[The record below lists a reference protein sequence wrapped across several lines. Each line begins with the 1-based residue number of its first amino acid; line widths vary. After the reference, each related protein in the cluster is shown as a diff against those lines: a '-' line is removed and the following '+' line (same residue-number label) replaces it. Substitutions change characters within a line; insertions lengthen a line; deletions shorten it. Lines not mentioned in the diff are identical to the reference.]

1 MCKYCGTDKH
11 RKIYENHIGSIPKDE
26 NNRTYDIHHIDGN
39 HSNNDINNLIAVTIQ
54 EHFDIHKTQGNYG
67 ACLAL
72 AKRMKLTPEERSEMA
87 RKQQLERS
95 KNGTHHFTSE
105 HAKNLADKRKASGEF
120 QLVSTQTQLRK
131 VKNGTHPFL
140 AKNRNFNNWAPTMHL
155 KGVTGLN
162 HPKSDRKIYSL
173 ENILTGEIETGTRKE
188 LMLKTQLNDDA
199 ISKLLR
205 EKQKRRGNW
214 KLV

>member
-26 NNRTYDIHHIDGN
+26 NNRTYDTHHIDGN
-39 HSNNDINNLIAVTIQ
+39 HSNNDPNNLIAVTIQ

-72 AKRMKLTPEERSEMA
+72 AKRMKLTPEERSEMT

-120 QLVSTQTQLRK
+120 QLVSTQTQLKK

>member
-39 HSNNDINNLIAVTIQ
+39 HSNNDPNNLIAVTIQ

-72 AKRMKLTPEERSEMA
+72 AKRMKLTPEERSEMT

-120 QLVSTQTQLRK
+120 QLVSTQTQLKK

>member
-39 HSNNDINNLIAVTIQ
+39 HSNNDPNNLIAVTIQ

-72 AKRMKLTPEERSEMA
+72 AKRMKLTPEERSEMT
-87 RKQQLERS
+87 RKQQLKRS

-120 QLVSTQTQLRK
+120 QLVSTQTQLKK